1 MMLFTEIAKAL
12 QVQLQTNMPQIRVV
26 LKKNPAMAYT
36 LITKLGGEVGEKYGV
51 KIIVNFPGRERIN
64 EFDMYGRRDISIIMD
79 QSKTRF
85 PIERELVKSTA
96 LEKIP
101 RARTQDAYMYEGKEG
116 AKIFHDGGRID
127 VLPHSLH
134 IWCEFTPQVIEYC
147 NWLMENQIKGLSCMG
162 GPV

>member
-101 RARTQDAYMYEGKEG
+101 RARTQDAYMYEGRVR
-116 AKIFHDGGRID
+116 IFVKYHDRVFNATAPYDFDDDANARFGCI
-127 VLPHSLH
+127 
-134 IWCEFTPQVIEYC
+134 
-147 NWLMENQIKGLSCMG
+147 
-162 GPV
+162 

>member
-64 EFDMYGRRDISIIMD
+64 EFDMYGDAIS
-79 QSKTRF
+79 
-85 PIERELVKSTA
+85 A
-96 LEKIP
+96 
-101 RARTQDAYMYEGKEG
+101 
-116 AKIFHDGGRID
+116 
-127 VLPHSLH
+127 
-134 IWCEFTPQVIEYC
+134 
-147 NWLMENQIKGLSCMG
+147 
-162 GPV
+162 

>member
-64 EFDMYGRRDISIIMD
+64 EFDNLC
-79 QSKTRF
+79 KC
-85 PIERELVKSTA
+85 
-96 LEKIP
+96 IP
-101 RARTQDAYMYEGKEG
+101 VNLEG
-116 AKIFHDGGRID
+116 AYICK
-127 VLPHSLH
+127 VS
-134 IWCEFTPQVIEYC
+134 
-147 NWLMENQIKGLSCMG
+147 
-162 GPV
+162 

>member
-101 RARTQDAYMYEGKEG
+101 RARTQDAYMYEGKSRA
-116 AKIFHDGGRID
+116 AKIFHD
-127 VLPHSLH
+127 
-134 IWCEFTPQVIEYC
+134 W
-147 NWLMENQIKGLSCMG
+147 
-162 GPV
+162 

>member
-96 LEKIP
+96 LRKYQRCIHV
-101 RARTQDAYMYEGKEG
+101 EGK
-116 AKIFHDGGRID
+116 
-127 VLPHSLH
+127 V
-134 IWCEFTPQVIEYC
+134 
-147 NWLMENQIKGLSCMG
+147 
-162 GPV
+162 

>member
-1 MMLFTEIAKAL
+1 
-12 QVQLQTNMPQIRVV
+12 
-26 LKKNPAMAYT
+26 
-36 LITKLGGEVGEKYGV
+36 
-51 KIIVNFPGRERIN
+51 
-64 EFDMYGRRDISIIMD
+64 MD

-147 NWLMENQIKGLSCMG
+147 NWLMEKVYLL
-162 GPV
+162 P